1 MSKNQNILT
10 NAEFNKR
17 YHYYEEVSNVTVQFD
32 ITRTSEILRR
42 EPPRGTLSRSFFF
55 DKSES
60 RWVLANRE
68 TSEIIFASNDP
79 RDVLDFIT
87 NTLNIQIVG

>member
-1 MSKNQNILT
+1 MSKHKNIIT

-32 ITRTSEILRR
+32 ITKISEILSR
-42 EPPRGTLSRSFFF
+42 EPPRGKLSRSFFF

-60 RWVLANRE
+60 IWVLANRE
-68 TSEIIFASNDP
+68 TNSVLFQSNDP
-79 RDVLDFIT
+79 LDILDFIT
-87 NTLNIQIVG
+87 NQLNLQIIG